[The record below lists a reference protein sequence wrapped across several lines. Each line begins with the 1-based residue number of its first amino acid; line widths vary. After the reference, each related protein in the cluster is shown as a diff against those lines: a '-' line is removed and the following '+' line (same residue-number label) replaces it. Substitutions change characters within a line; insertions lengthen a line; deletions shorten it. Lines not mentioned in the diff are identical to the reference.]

1 MERKPPFE
9 APMLYELGTFHD
21 LTLQAT
27 PPGKGALPL
36 DGAGFQPPGKVA
48 AGPDA
53 SGFRGAGNV
62 SP

>member
-1 MERKPPFE
+1 MASSEWRYEPPSVV
-9 APMLYELGTFHD
+9 ALGTVRE
-21 LTLQAT
+21 LTLQAA
-27 PPGKGALPL
+27 GKGAAPL

-53 SGFRGAGNV
+53 QGFQGNV